1 MWSKFRVG
9 HYLTIGAACTA
20 APCTPFTRCC
30 SAGQGR
36 RAVLCQPH
44 WRPER
49 TRGATQL
56 AGNRRGPGDLGT
68 GRAHARAG
76 SACSGLKAWLGGL
89 GWALLRGAAAA
100 GAAAGAAAAAA
111 PARDEDEEDDELAE
125 PALDDFQPLARAPA
139 PAPPGAGGAP
149 RAPAAG
155 GAPRGGGAAP
165 AAGCGRARAWL
176 RLARDAVGLL
186 WSSSRRPGSCQQGV
200 FCRACPTHKAAVFA
214 ARQAV
219 HGPAPSPLLA
229 RPGTASAAPTPRQR
243 SRASDGL
250 RPTRLTWTAHRR
262 RGVSGAP
269 RARAPPRTAPRRR
282 AAAAGTRSR
291 TARTTSA
298 PGRRRLAAGARVG
311 DQRPPRW
318 GAGARL
324 RRRTM
329 AALRPWRWTP
339 LRGPRRAT
347 GRRRR
352 RRTVRRQQR
361 RAVMGLDPATR
372 RGPHSRQGW
381 PSSRLRRRR
390 ARRSA
395 RACRAAASP
404 RSHPGWSSAGRTARR
419 RPSLRSR
426 WPWATTPAAASATR
440 LSARRCCSAPSVRVQ
455 TYTLA
460 ANRVAYY
467 GGKRRARAVYM
478 DSMNLVQRPFHAR
491 PPSSEE
497 LQAVRG
503 TRHLLAARCVLL
515 TAARAAC
522 EAAL

>member
-1 MWSKFRVG
+1 MSVGRVLQG
-9 HYLTIGAACTA
+9 VSCAQGGSVC
-20 APCTPFTRCC
+20 RK
-30 SAGQGR
+30 AG
-36 RAVLCQPH
+36 C
-44 WRPER
+44 
-49 TRGATQL
+49 
-56 AGNRRGPGDLGT
+56 
-68 GRAHARAG
+68 ARARSIA
-76 SACSGLKAWLGGL
+76 SARPPRNGE
-89 GWALLRGAAAA
+89 RG
-100 GAAAGAAAAAA
+100 AGAAAAQPRERWSSADMIDLDSPQPPGSVRSAA
-111 PARDEDEEDDELAE
+111 RARPAADGSPASRRRRRHTLEDSSDDE
-125 PALDDFQPLARAPA
+125 RA
-139 PAPPGAGGAP
+139 
-149 RAPAAG
+149 
-155 GAPRGGGAAP
+155 GAAP
-165 AAGCGRARAWL
+165 AGRGRAR
-176 RLARDAVGLL
+176 GE
-186 WSSSRRPGSCQQGV
+186 PE
-200 FCRACPTHKAAVFA
+200 
-214 ARQAV
+214 
-219 HGPAPSPLLA
+219 
-229 RPGTASAAPTPRQR
+229 TA
-243 SRASDGL
+243 
-250 RPTRLTWTAHRR
+250 
-262 RGVSGAP
+262 
-269 RARAPPRTAPRRR
+269 
-282 AAAAGTRSR
+282 
-291 TARTTSA
+291 
-298 PGRRRLAAGARVG
+298 
-311 DQRPPRW
+311 PRW

-339 LRGPRRAT
+339 LRGPRRGT
-347 GRRRR
+347 GWRRRRRR

-390 ARRSA
+390 ARRCT